1 MEDHDGSYR
10 QLFSSPA
17 MVKDLLSGFIHEDW
31 VSELDFEVM
40 EPAPESL
47 KRYQPHFRY
56 FLLDESRLTGAEL
69 PLSNLVSALVALE
82 NSQSPEALSRALS
95 DLIVWLSQDTQEHR
109 RLRRTFNVWLG
120 RSLLPSRFPGVD
132 LPQLQDLSE
141 VKHMLSERVTE
152 WTQQWKQQGL
162 EQGLKKGRQ
171 EGIKKGIEESSLAT
185 AQRMLQEGLA
195 VDLIA
200 RVTGLSESKIS
211 TLR

>member
-1 MEDHDGSYR
+1 
-10 QLFSSPA
+10 
-17 MVKDLLSGFIHEDW
+17 
-31 VSELDFEVM
+31 
-40 EPAPESL
+40 
-47 KRYQPHFRY
+47 
-56 FLLDESRLTGAEL
+56 
-69 PLSNLVSALVALE
+69 
-82 NSQSPEALSRALS
+82 
-95 DLIVWLSQDTQEHR
+95 
-109 RLRRTFNVWLG
+109 
-120 RSLLPSRFPGVD
+120 
-132 LPQLQDLSE
+132 
-141 VKHMLSERVTE
+141 MLSERVTE